1 MTVDDPMLD
10 DPGPPEITHRVDRAY
25 AISMAITVALI
36 VGLIVYLF
44 ERSDDLVA
52 QARQERDTVQ
62 AQLDEFVAQN
72 QEDQRV
78 TDCLRKLSGAVS
90 SAERRADTAE
100 TDLVV
105 ALGAGGSRGG
115 IDMEAIFAE
124 IAAANE
130 VYKTADAAYSRAVT
144 EGVDL
149 TRDCPGT

>member
-1 MTVDDPMLD
+1 MTDHDPLLD

-44 ERSDDLVA
+44 ERSDDLVKRA
-52 QARQERDTVQ
+52 DEDRDTVR
-62 AQLDEFVAQN
+62 AQLVA
-72 QEDQRV
+72 DQRD

-105 ALGAGGSRGG
+105 ALGAGGARGG

-130 VYKTADAAYSRAVT
+130 AYKQADAAYSLAVS
-144 EGVDL
+144 EGVVL
-149 TRDCPGT
+149 ERDCPGT